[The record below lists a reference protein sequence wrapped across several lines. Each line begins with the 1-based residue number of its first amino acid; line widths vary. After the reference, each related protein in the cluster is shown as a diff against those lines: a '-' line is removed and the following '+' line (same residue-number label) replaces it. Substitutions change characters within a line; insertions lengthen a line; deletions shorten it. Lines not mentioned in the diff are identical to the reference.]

1 MYHLCIKEIDLNE
14 VACGSDTCWLKGQEG
29 AEDVCRS
36 GQVHYFLPTFLTN
49 LFSLMD
55 RSRVIIPCH
64 IS

>member
-36 GQVHYFLPTFLTN
+36 GQVHYFLPTF
-49 LFSLMD
+49 
-55 RSRVIIPCH
+55 
-64 IS
+64 